1 MIESCFLVELVNFKL
16 SYPNELNT
24 SILTNKISKFII
36 ILFKN
41 YIKSS
46 EVNLDYSNQ
55 KLKLDDIIESQYYN
69 SITSQVIVLK
79 ILSAVDGSV
88 L

>member
-1 MIESCFLVELVNFKL
+1 
-16 SYPNELNT
+16 LNT
-24 SILTNKISKFII
+24 TLLINEISKFII

-55 KLKLDDIIESQYYN
+55 KLKLVDVIKSAFF
-69 SITSQVIVLK
+69 ITL
-79 ILSAVDGSV
+79 LHRR
-88 L
+88 

>member
-24 SILTNKISKFII
+24 SILINKISKFII

-55 KLKLDDIIESQYYN
+55 KLKLGDVIKSAFF
-69 SITSQVIVLK
+69 ITL
-79 ILSAVDGSV
+79 LHRR
-88 L
+88 

>member
-46 EVNLDYSNQ
+46 EDNLDYSNQ
-55 KLKLDDIIESQYYN
+55 KLKLVDVIKSAFF
-69 SITSQVIVLK
+69 ITL
-79 ILSAVDGSV
+79 LHRR
-88 L
+88 

>member
-55 KLKLDDIIESQYYN
+55 KLKLVDVIKSAFF
-69 SITSQVIVLK
+69 ITL
-79 ILSAVDGSV
+79 LHRR
-88 L
+88 